1 MAFPLSKHQHEID
14 ASCTAEY
21 PQGVAHD
28 AVRQLK
34 ARVIP
39 AKEMAA
45 TVLQA
50 ELDAIKMTETD
61 DPQAIL
67 DKFNELAR
75 LYTGSGSAL
84 TATMKKT
91 QLMKI
96 RPSLYSGC
104 INTANQ
110 AAHSVITANAF
121 NILIAK
127 INAGS
132 TASAAMTAAAIDI
145 EAIECSYE
153 QLQHA
158 MQVRFQQLCVLQ
170 PAKFKNDGVS

>member
-132 TASAAMTAAAIDI
+132 TASAAMTADAIDI
-145 EAIECSYE
+145 EAIDCSYE

-158 MQVRFQQLCVLQ
+158 MQVRFQQL
-170 PAKFKNDGVS
+170 